1 MADNRNTVGPSL
13 LTITITGR
21 FCMMADSRNT
31 VGPSLLTITITDRYC
46 MLADSRTTG
55 GPSLLTIT
63 MTGRYCIVADSR
75 NTVGP
80 SLLTIAIT
88 GRYFM
93 MADSRNTVGPS
104 LLTITIT
111 VADSRNAVGPSLL
124 TITITDINDPVHITN
139 LPSSVT
145 VTENVAVGTSLFDV
159 TYTDVDVTQTHSIAI
174 TSANPASGTNYFVI
188 DPSTG
193 IITTSSVLNYE
204 TLPATTFTFDVTVSD
219 PVTSDMGTLTIYV
232 ANENEAPAFGLTS
245 YTLSATEGNAWTVI
259 GTPSFGVTDPD
270 SGETARLTMNCG
282 TETGYFHM
290 DPISGQVSYQS
301 DYDLDLGTLPTTVS
315 CTVTVTDSGN
325 DANDNVPTFSPTSY
339 SFYVSYYADAG
350 TTLGYVTATDG
361 DAGPNGVITFTLN
374 QTSLG
379 DEFFAIDSSGAI
391 TLKGSPSS
399 MSLGYGTSVTVT
411 SLASDVET
419 TTTTTTTTT
428 DRYRTFT
435 EDSKNVAWVV
445 AAGIVAIACVV
456 AAVYVLCTCHGENG
470 CGQFMRTCHSEKTAA
485 SKM

>member
-1 MADNRNTVGPSL
+1 MLTESRNKVVSSR
-13 LTITITGR
+13 LTITS
-21 FCMMADSRNT
+21 A
-31 VGPSLLTITITDRYC
+31 Y
-46 MLADSRTTG
+46 
-55 GPSLLTIT
+55 
-63 MTGRYCIVADSR
+63 
-75 NTVGP
+75 
-80 SLLTIAIT
+80 
-88 GRYFM
+88 
-93 MADSRNTVGPS
+93 
-104 LLTITIT
+104 
-111 VADSRNAVGPSLL
+111 
-124 TITITDINDPVHITN
+124 INDPVHITN

-315 CTVTVTDSGN
+315 CTVTVTDSGSLTDTADLTITIN

-411 SLASDVET
+411 SLASDVGGNEDTASVTIIISET

-470 CGQFMRTCHSEKTAA
+470 CVTVRKPPPPKCE
-485 SKM
+485 